1 MGMTKQKLERRLGR
15 QSSHNI
21 NQTMPNIKP
30 YIIYLPRFFSFC
42 LLLGGKWPFFSY
54 QVVIAVLFLQVKT
67 KNGIVVRKWQK
78 QPRQISGKEFW
89 CKEQGKP
96 LQNPLNLPSVSL
108 D

>member
-1 MGMTKQKLERRLGR
+1 MTKQNYGS
-15 QSSHNI
+15 QSSQNI

-30 YIIYLPRFFSFC
+30 CITYLPRFFSFC
-42 LLLGGKWPFFSY
+42 LILGGKWPFLSY
-54 QVVIAVLFLQVKT
+54 QVVIAVLFFQVKT
-67 KNGIVVRKWQK
+67 KNGIVVGKWQR
-78 QPRQISGKEFW
+78 QPREISGKGFW

>member
-1 MGMTKQKLERRLGR
+1 MTKQNYGS
-15 QSSHNI
+15 QPSQNI
-21 NQTMPNIKP
+21 NQTMPNIKL

-42 LLLGGKWPFFSY
+42 LILGGKWPFFSY

-67 KNGIVVRKWQK
+67 KNGIVVGKWQK
-78 QPRQISGKEFW
+78 QPREISGKGFW